1 MMNANINRRP
11 GLPTLCLKKVWKL
24 REVLNIRFTTCNK
37 SAQVKVRQRETGAF
51 PILGWAYIKKVVE
64 KSAL

>member
-1 MMNANINRRP
+1 MNNANINRGP
-11 GLPTLCLKKVWKL
+11 GLPTLCLKKIWKR

-37 SAQVKVRQRETGAF
+37 SSQARVGQRGVGAF
-51 PILGWAYIKKVVE
+51 PSLGWAYIKKVVE